1 MKNTRNVIIASLIIS
16 LGIACHGYFLGK
28 GMKESQP
35 WHYLEN
41 PFELLENLEFPD
53 NLELGFKAEPKRN
66 GGNFKI
72 RKDGKA
78 YEGRVRGEDDR
89 EEISG
94 ELSFE
99 RIDLDDY

>member
-1 MKNTRNVIIASLIIS
+1 MIGKCRSIRSQASRKDHSFESPVI
-16 LGIACHGYFLGK
+16 
-28 GMKESQP
+28 
-35 WHYLEN
+35 EN

-94 ELSFE
+94 ELSLE